1 LRFLKILNFFF
12 KEVLDSMEIS
22 IFYKVIKRGLFN
34 TEDSAN
40 KLGDLKVEFLI
51 KVLFLLKAFPKG
63 RGFIAIFLLK

>member
-1 LRFLKILNFFF
+1 
-12 KEVLDSMEIS
+12 MEIS